1 VPKYVAPGTYV
12 EETSFRQHPISG
24 ASTSRTGFVGTAGA
38 GPVGVASKAL
48 TTFADYSH
56 IYGGAGD
63 LASAARGF
71 FENGGEHL
79 HVVRITEID
88 GDAEPSIAAYASAL
102 DVLAAVDDISIIAAP
117 GSSGLASTTAHAVA
131 QALVDQ
137 AEVPGAHCFAVL
149 DAPRGATIAEI
160 RAYRAQFDSQYA
172 ALYYPWLAVPGA
184 GPGETTVV
192 PPSGH
197 VCGIYARV
205 DNERGVHKAPVN
217 EVVRGIIGFER
228 AINKADQDLL
238 NPEGINCFR
247 NFEGRGLRLWGART
261 VSSDPEWKYVSVRR
275 YITYLNQSIYRGL
288 QWAVF
293 EPNGESLWVLVR
305 QTVENFLYREW
316 TSGALQGQRPDSA
329 FFVRCDQT
337 TMTQNDVS
345 NGRLVCQIGVAMLR
359 PAEFT
364 IFSVSGKTAD
374 ASV

>member
-12 EETSFRQHPISG
+12 EETSFRQPTISG

-38 GPVGVASKAL
+38 GPVGVVSKAL

-56 IYGGAGD
+56 IYGSAGD

-71 FENGGEHL
+71 FENGGKHL
-79 HVVRITEID
+79 HVVRITEIE
-88 GDAEPSIAAYASAL
+88 GETEPSMAAYTSAL

-117 GSSGLASTTAHAVA
+117 GSSGLAPTTAHAVA
-131 QALVDQ
+131 EALIDQ
-137 AEVPGAHCFAVL
+137 AEVPGAHRFAVL

-160 RAYRAQFDSQYA
+160 RAYRAQYDSQYA
-172 ALYYPWLAVPGA
+172 ALYYPWLTVAGA
-184 GPGETTVV
+184 EAGETTVV

-197 VCGIYARV
+197 VCGIYSRV
-205 DNERGVHKAPVN
+205 DNERGVHKAPAN
-217 EVVRGIIGFER
+217 EVVHGIIGFER

-247 NFEGRGLRLWGART
+247 NFEGRGLHLWGART
-261 VSSDPEWKYVSVRR
+261 VSSDPEWKYVSIRR
-275 YITYLNQSIYRGL
+275 YMIYLNQSIDHGL
-288 QWAVF
+288 QWTVF
-293 EPNGESLWVLVR
+293 EPNEKSLWAQVR

-329 FFVRCDQT
+329 FFVRCDRT

-345 NGRLVCQIGVAMLR
+345 DGRLVCQIGVAMLR

-364 IFSVSGKTAD
+364 IFSVSRKTAD
-374 ASV
+374 ASA